1 MSIKSLGY
9 EQVQR
14 IRGLAT
20 KEEEDL
26 SKYYNKPVNSSA
38 AGAAKLA
45 ELAGAAKLAELL
57 KEAQEEAE
65 RRRMKEAADDI
76 LALLGLARARIQKD
90 VKTIRVQRSNI
101 RSLLERIKDL
111 EAAIDK
117 GRENMDFSDLLNL
130 LGY

>member
-14 IRGLAT
+14 IRDLAA

-26 SKYYNKPVNSSA
+26 SKYYDKPVNFSV
-38 AGAAKLA
+38 
-45 ELAGAAKLAELL
+45 AGAAKLAELL

>member
-1 MSIKSLGY
+1 
-9 EQVQR
+9 
-14 IRGLAT
+14 
-20 KEEEDL
+20 
-26 SKYYNKPVNSSA
+26 
-38 AGAAKLA
+38 
-45 ELAGAAKLAELL
+45 
-57 KEAQEEAE
+57 
-65 RRRMKEAADDI
+65 MKEAADDI

-90 VKTIRVQRSNI
+90 VEIIRVQRSNI

>member
-9 EQVQR
+9 EQVKR
-14 IRGLAT
+14 IRDLAA

-26 SKYYNKPVNSSA
+26 SKYYDKPVNFSV
-38 AGAAKLA
+38 
-45 ELAGAAKLAELL
+45 AGAAKLAELL

-65 RRRMKEAADDI
+65 QRRMKEAADDI
-76 LALLGLARARIQKD
+76 LAMLGLAKARIQKD
-90 VKTIRVQRSNI
+90 VETIRAQRSNI
-101 RSLLERIKDL
+101 RSLLERIRDL

>member
-9 EQVQR
+9 EQVKR
-14 IRGLAT
+14 IRDLAA

-26 SKYYNKPVNSSA
+26 SKYYDKPVNSSV
-38 AGAAKLA
+38 
-45 ELAGAAKLAELL
+45 AGAAKLAELL

-76 LALLGLARARIQKD
+76 LAMLGLAKARIQKD
-90 VKTIRVQRSNI
+90 VETIRAQRSNI
-101 RSLLERIKDL
+101 RSLLERIRDL